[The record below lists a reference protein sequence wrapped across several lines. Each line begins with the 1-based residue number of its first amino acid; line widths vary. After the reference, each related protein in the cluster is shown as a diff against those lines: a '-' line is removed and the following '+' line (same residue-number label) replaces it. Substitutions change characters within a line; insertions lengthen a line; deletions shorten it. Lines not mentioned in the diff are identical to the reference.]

1 MTYLGQFMCAKS
13 KKSNSIIDDSTN
25 QTFQNSVSLNRTG
38 QIDISKKSNLKWEAS
53 KTVTDELALLILA
66 VVVTIQE
73 GKVASYGQVAAL
85 VGLPKHA
92 RLVGRVLSRMDDSSE
107 VPWHRVINV
116 QGRISLSRLDDLGFN
131 EQQARLLSEGV
142 VIKNGKINFKDFGW
156 NI

>member
-1 MTYLGQFMCAKS
+1 M
-13 KKSNSIIDDSTN
+13 
-25 QTFQNSVSLNRTG
+25 SLNRTA
-38 QIDISKKSNLKWEAS
+38 QTDISKKSNLQREAS
-53 KTVTDELALLILA
+53 QTVTDELALLILA
-66 VVVTIQE
+66 VVVTIPF